1 MTNYVVDNLSNQVID
16 NSDNIVI
23 TSFEYRYEVIL
34 FEMQLNR
41 ENNLIS
47 YITSEMNI
55 ENFIASHR
63 NETLFLE
70 RKKEVEVKL

>member
-1 MTNYVVDNLSNQVID
+1 MTNYVVDNLGNQAID

-23 TSFEYRYEVIL
+23 TSFEYHYEIIL

-41 ENNLIS
+41 EYNLIS

-55 ENFIASHR
+55 ENFIASHC

-70 RKKEVEVKL
+70 RKKEVEIKL